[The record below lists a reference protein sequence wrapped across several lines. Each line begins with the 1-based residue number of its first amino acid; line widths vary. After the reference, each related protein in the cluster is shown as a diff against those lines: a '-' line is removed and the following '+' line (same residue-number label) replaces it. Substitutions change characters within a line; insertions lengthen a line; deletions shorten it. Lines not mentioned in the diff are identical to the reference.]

1 MFRHPKMSAVGNA
14 LLQPFTITVWTC
26 VLGTWLLVLFA
37 LKISAWLESRYS
49 DESTVESSWSAT
61 MLATVGAVSEQ
72 GSSHS
77 GQQPFLIPGLV
88 KQRVLSHSVEHW
100 LSIRVENIYAR
111 YMEDVAVEKFWAQ
124 EG

>member
-1 MFRHPKMSAVGNA
+1 
-14 LLQPFTITVWTC
+14 
-26 VLGTWLLVLFA
+26 
-37 LKISAWLESRYS
+37 
-49 DESTVESSWSAT
+49 

-72 GSSHS
+72 GSSDS

-100 LSIRVENIYAR
+100 LSITVENIYAR
-111 YMEDVAVEKFWAQ
+111 YMGDVAVEKFWAQ